1 METIE
6 VVRYYWQ
13 DNYSSLLL
21 FLQEISQYLEE

>member
-6 VVRYYWQ
+6 VVSYYWP